1 MPDPGKK
8 KERRQSPKLRCAI
21 YTRKSSEDGLEQDF
35 NSLDAQREACEAYI
49 TSQKQEGWRLLPEL
63 YDDGGFSG
71 ATMERPALKR
81 LLADVGQGRIDVV
94 VVYKVDRLTRS
105 LSDFARIVD
114 IFDGKGASFVSVTQA
129 FNTTTSMGRL
139 TLNVLLSFAQ
149 FEREVTGERIRDKIA
164 ASKKKGMWM
173 GGNPPLGYDC
183 ENRKLIVNDAEA
195 DTVRHIFRRYL
206 ATGSVRLLKNQ
217 LDTEGIT
224 SKVRTASDGSIF
236 GGKPLAR
243 GALYLLLQ
251 NRIYRGEIVHKDR
264 SYPGQHD
271 PIVDQELWDAVQA
284 KLTAN
289 RVARE
294 NGNDASRPSLLTG
307 LLYDAEGEPMTPTHA
322 VKKGKRYRYYVSRT
336 LLSSE
341 AKKTTGQRLPAA
353 SLEPLV
359 VERIRA
365 FLTDPVYLLEALA
378 AHSESAVRQQDLVDR
393 AGQMANTLMHRRG
406 EGVRPLLAQI
416 AVRVQIYD
424 DHIEIAVDPIRLLT
438 ILEGRES
445 VSERSDAV
453 AATAIL
459 LRVEAR
465 LRRTGIGHRMVL
477 TNGSEAST
485 PDPSLCRLIA
495 RAHAIRER
503 LQNDTGLTLKEIARQ
518 EDVVSSY
525 VTRLLRLSYL
535 APDII
540 AAILKGSQPAEL
552 TASRLAQLKNLPL
565 DWAEQRKALSF
576 S

>member
-1 MPDPGKK
+1 MPDPGTK
-8 KERRQSPKLRCAI
+8 KERRRSPKLRCAI

-284 KLTAN
+284 N
-289 RVARE
+289 RSRRAKPERRE
-294 NGNDASRPSLLTG
+294 
-307 LLYDAEGEPMTPTHA
+307 
-322 VKKGKRYRYYVSRT
+322 
-336 LLSSE
+336 
-341 AKKTTGQRLPAA
+341 
-353 SLEPLV
+353 
-359 VERIRA
+359 IRA
-365 FLTDPVYLLEALA
+365 HVPPLATPVEDHQMHDRFL
-378 AHSESAVRQQDLVDR
+378 
-393 AGQMANTLMHRRG
+393 RG
-406 EGVRPLLAQI
+406 
-416 AVRVQIYD
+416 
-424 DHIEIAVDPIRLLT
+424 
-438 ILEGRES
+438 S
-445 VSERSDAV
+445 
-453 AATAIL
+453 
-459 LRVEAR
+459 
-465 LRRTGIGHRMVL
+465 
-477 TNGSEAST
+477 
-485 PDPSLCRLIA
+485 
-495 RAHAIRER
+495 
-503 LQNDTGLTLKEIARQ
+503 
-518 EDVVSSY
+518 
-525 VTRLLRLSYL
+525 
-535 APDII
+535 
-540 AAILKGSQPAEL
+540 
-552 TASRLAQLKNLPL
+552 
-565 DWAEQRKALSF
+565 
-576 S
+576 